1 MIAVSTAPVSDQ
13 RTLLDIQALDTTLAK
28 LTHQKNSHPTLGTL
42 EELTGRAEDLDRNR
56 AQTQVLVSD
65 TRRELVKAETDVE
78 QVRNRAERDRQRL
91 ESGTGSP
98 KDLQALTRELESLAK
113 RQSDLEDVELEV
125 MERLENAESELKAIT
140 EQLEA
145 IRADITRVEAER
157 DQAFA
162 ELDEEIAKTR
172 AKREELAEGVD
183 ADLLTLYER
192 VRAKSGGLG
201 AVGLRGGATQGI
213 QIPLSLTEKSAI
225 EAAPPEQVIRSEDY
239 DYILVRLDD

>member
-1 MIAVSTAPVSDQ
+1 MTSVSTAPVSDQ

-28 LTHQKNSHPTLGTL
+28 LTHQKNVHPTLATL
-42 EELTGRAEDLDRNR
+42 EELTGRAEDLDRSR
-56 AQTQVLVSD
+56 AETQVLVTD
-65 TRRELVKAETDVE
+65 TRRELLKAETDVE

-91 ESGTGSP
+91 ESGSGSP
-98 KDLQALTRELESLAK
+98 KDLQALTQELEMLAK
-113 RQSDLEDVELEV
+113 RQNDLEDIELEV
-125 MERLENAESELKAIT
+125 MERLETAEGELAATT

-145 IRADITRVEAER
+145 IRADITRTEAER
-157 DQAFA
+157 DEAFA
-162 ELDEEIAKTR
+162 NLDGQIEQIR
-172 AKREELAEGVD
+172 AQREELAGGVD
-183 ADLLTLYER
+183 ADLLALYER

-201 AVGLRGGATQGI
+201 VVALKGGATQGI